1 LVLNLA
7 NFLSH
12 ENLQKKKRDVKVLSI
27 MAQKSNILTI
37 RTPEKFLN
45 LRTTNTK
52 EVLNLLKLAK
62 IITQSLRKKGII
74 NMQLTLNVK
83 GANCYLNFKLFFMT
97 HKLNRYKK
105 FLKKTENSQLLSKS
119 LRSAIHHNL
128 KYRLVI
134 NQLFVLNKY
143 VQLQKSRVLFDLL
156 KKFQNK
162 IFSRRFSLFI
172 DFLKLTPLFSNRT
185 IDTTNFLKILT
196 LIFSRL
202 SKTRHQNFIVFVE
215 KILWYLVHK
224 DNNDIEG
231 AKFLIS
237 GKLKGKLRASSKRIV
252 IGKVANQS
260 INSDIEY
267 SQQHGYTVYGTF
279 GLKL

>member
-1 LVLNLA
+1 
-7 NFLSH
+7 
-12 ENLQKKKRDVKVLSI
+12 

-37 RTPEKFLN
+37 RTPEKSLT

-52 EVLNLLKLAK
+52 EVLNFLKLAK
-62 IITQSLRKKGII
+62 ILTQSLKKKGII
-74 NMQLTLNVK
+74 NTQVTLNVK
-83 GANCYLNFKLFFMT
+83 GKICYLNFKLFFMT

-105 FLKKTENSQLLSKS
+105 FLKITENNGLFSKS
-119 LRSAIHHNL
+119 LENAIHTNL
-128 KYRLVI
+128 KY
-134 NQLFVLNKY
+134 QLLIKQMSILNKY
-143 VQLQKSRVLFDLL
+143 VQLKKSRVLFDLL

-172 DFLKLTPLFSNRT
+172 DFLKLTPLFSNR
-185 IDTTNFLKILT
+185 ILDTTNFLKILT

-202 SKTRHQNFIVFVE
+202 SKARHQNFIVFVE
-215 KILWYLVHK
+215 KVLWYLVQK

-260 INSDIEY
+260 IRADIEY
-267 SQQHGYTVYGTF
+267 SQEHGYTVYGTF
-279 GLKL
+279 GLKLWIKFKKKS